1 MEEAAHGDMLCVSD
15 CHMLQE
21 PAEEDI
27 RTRREASFSYG
38 GCHCSLLTNLDTV
51 LDGKGEMLAGP
62 SSVRTGQVTENGP
75 GGNKLI
81 TDKIGFAKLF
91 SRVS

>member
-1 MEEAAHGDMLCVSD
+1 
-15 CHMLQE
+15 MLQE
-21 PAEEDI
+21 PAKEDI

-38 GCHCSLLTNLDTV
+38 DCHCSLLTNLDTVLTNLDTV

-62 SSVRTGQVTENGP
+62 SSIRTGQVTENGP

-81 TDKIGFAKLF
+81 TDKTGFAKLF
-91 SRVS
+91 SRLY

>member
-1 MEEAAHGDMLCVSD
+1 MKEAAHGDMLCVSD

-21 PAEEDI
+21 PVKEDI
-27 RTRREASFSYG
+27 RTRREASFPYG
-38 GCHCSLLTNLDTV
+38 GYHWSLLTNLDTV

-75 GGNKLI
+75 GGKKLI
-81 TDKIGFAKLF
+81 TDKTGFAKLF
-91 SRVS
+91 SRLY